1 MHNMTAAQ
9 AEQPLTGLA
18 DQFAHWRQQ
27 RTYRFAPIPLP
38 LWEQAIALTAVL
50 PLASVAK
57 RLGVRGRDLHK
68 RCAARPEG
76 PGAEPG
82 PAALDFVEVPAA
94 SSWTHP
100 APPTEIELH
109 RAPGARPLPRFHRAE
124 LSLPVL
130 VRAFS
135 ERHSSSSA
143 RPKAAS
149 FSPRRRW
156 IFAKA
161 SMASRPCAARC
172 AAITRWRAPSTSSV
186 TARARP

>member
-1 MHNMTAAQ
+1 MEAIMQIETPVH
-9 AEQPLTGLA
+9 AEHQLDQLA
-18 DQFAHWRQQ
+18 EQFAHWRQQ

-50 PLASVAK
+50 PLAAVAK

-94 SSWTHP
+94 SSWPHP

-109 RAPGARPLPRFHRAE
+109 RADGARLWIRSPEAQLPLAA
-124 LSLPVL
+124 L
-130 VRAFS
+130 VRTFL
-135 ERHSSSSA
+135 E
-143 RPKAAS
+143 
-149 FSPRRRW
+149 
-156 IFAKA
+156 
-161 SMASRPCAARC
+161 
-172 AAITRWRAPSTSSV
+172 AP
-186 TARARP
+186 A